1 MIKRIVDASPLL
13 RGEAKVSTDRITF
26 ASTGATVRAL
36 NPLHL
41 PRQPVELSI
50 LKKPAGA
57 QRACCSYRD
66 DRMKGEITSL
76 VAT

>member
-1 MIKRIVDASPLL
+1 VIKRIVDASPLL

-41 PRQPVELSI
+41 PRRPVELSI

-57 QRACCSYRD
+57 QRACARRNRAACGRQEG
-66 DRMKGEITSL
+66 R
-76 VAT
+76 AAC